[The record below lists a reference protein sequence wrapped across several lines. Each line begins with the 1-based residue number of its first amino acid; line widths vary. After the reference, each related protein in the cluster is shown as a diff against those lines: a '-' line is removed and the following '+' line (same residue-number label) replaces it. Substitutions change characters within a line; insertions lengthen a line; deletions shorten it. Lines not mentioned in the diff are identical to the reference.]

1 VNLLKEGKLEL
12 LKIQKALATVG
23 YYAYRAD
30 MAAGI
35 PIDTIHVRL
44 FERGRDDELIRRDE
58 EVLAQLPDDA
68 DRKTWQKAYLEWK
81 P

>member
-1 VNLLKEGKLEL
+1 MGLMKEGKAEL
-12 LKIQKALATVG
+12 LKIQKALAMAG

-44 FERGRDDELIRRDE
+44 FEKGRDEELIRRDE
-58 EVLAQLPDDA
+58 EVLTQLPDDA
-68 DRKTWQKAYLEWK
+68 DRKAWQKAYLEWK